1 MCRAGGGL
9 FCRMKKP
16 IKQLLFFSSILS
28 FSVKHDGNSKNLKLY
43 LDAEVVSH
51 PVSAGGQHVTRLP
64 WIVRFPGSVTYCEM
78 SVGG

>member
-1 MCRAGGGL
+1 MN
-9 FCRMKKP
+9 KP
-16 IKQLLFFSSILS
+16 IQQLLFFSSILS
-28 FSVKHDGNSKNLKLY
+28 FSVNKNLKLY
-43 LDAEVVSH
+43 LDAEVASH